1 MGRYGGYGAA
11 GRGPQPC
18 SPQLCPCSLFLRLH
32 PLFQSPQ
39 GGTGRVSRCSQAA
52 PAMLH
57 VGLSSPAPPQRL
69 SIPAHSS
76 PWQHP
81 RFSVCHLWHSLLLLP
96 LRSPAAGRRLLHHR
110 CCPANLRG
118 LQDHH
123 LRQGPQRNGNW
134 GPEREGSARPP
145 ASSLIAAGV
154 SVFGKVARTS

>member
-1 MGRYGGYGAA
+1 MEGMGELAVAHSLAQHSFARTPAASPFSLVPGA
-11 GRGPQPC
+11 GM
-18 SPQLCPCSLFLRLH
+18 
-32 PLFQSPQ
+32 
-39 GGTGRVSRCSQAA
+39 GRVSRVGHAA
-52 PAMLH
+52 SRAEL
-57 VGLSSPAPPQRL
+57 
-69 SIPAHSS
+69 PAHSS

-81 RFSVCHLWHSLLLLP
+81 RFSVRHLWHCLLLLP

-110 CCPANLRG
+110 RRPANLRG

-145 ASSLIAAGV
+145 ASSLVAAGV